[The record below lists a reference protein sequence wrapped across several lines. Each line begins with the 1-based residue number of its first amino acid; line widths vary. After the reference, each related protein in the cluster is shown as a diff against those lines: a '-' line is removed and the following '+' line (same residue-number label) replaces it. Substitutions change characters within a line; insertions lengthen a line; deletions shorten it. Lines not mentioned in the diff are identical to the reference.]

1 MDLDR
6 EQGRLPSIWKTPTA
20 ERTLERMTYQHS
32 SHAYDSQVLSKM
44 GYSGSLAQPSD
55 ANDLPNV
62 SGLSGDY
69 EHPQISEHRLDPS
82 LAIRAVDS
90 SHVFGAPEND
100 GISPG
105 LLTKVDH
112 ERHTGIFSQPQLA
125 DEENVRPA
133 NLSSAWTPDLYMST
147 GLIQHDDQSSNE
159 PPYQH
164 MRMLGHGGSASV
176 EQVLDLT
183 TGSVFARKIIRNVY
197 ARNIDKAKRE
207 LLNEVRI
214 MQRLAS
220 HHHIVNVHAA
230 FVNKRELTMILEPV
244 ADGGD
249 LAGYLQNYRDQGFRL
264 RGEVNKKNVYQNLT
278 LRRAFGCL
286 SSALDFIH
294 GQTIRHKDIK
304 PQNILIHQGKVMYT
318 DFGLSYDYGDIGQS
332 TTTGNPQGITKRY
345 CAPEVAEW
353 ERRNTKS
360 DVFSLGCV
368 FIEILLALAN
378 DTYYDDIYGPA
389 FQEAV
394 QSYKDAIPLP
404 WIIFEDDDCRRLNDV
419 VRKMMRIEP
428 TARPSAY
435 EVAYTI
441 IKSFSSSNYCSICD
455 IAFRQKW
462 EGWSQV
468 RS

>member
-1 MDLDR
+1 
-6 EQGRLPSIWKTPTA
+6 
-20 ERTLERMTYQHS
+20 
-32 SHAYDSQVLSKM
+32 M
-44 GYSGSLAQPSD
+44 GYSWSLAQPSD

-90 SHVFGAPEND
+90 SHVIGAPEND
-100 GISPG
+100 GINPG
-105 LLTKVDH
+105 LLTKLDH

-230 FVNKRELTMILEPV
+230 YVKKRELTMILEPV

-249 LAGYLQNYRDQGFRL
+249 LAGYLQNYRDQGFHL
-264 RGEVNKKNVYQNLT
+264 RGEVNKKNVYQNFT

-378 DTYYDDIYGPA
+378 DAHYDEIYGPT
-389 FQEAV
+389 FQEV
-394 QSYKDAIPLP
+394 VLSCTGGVPLP
-404 WIIFEDDDCRRLNDV
+404 WSIFEDKDGRQLNNV
-419 VRKMMRIEP
+419 IQMMMQVDSES
-428 TARPSAY
+428 RPSAY
-435 EVAYTI
+435 TVACMV
-441 IKSFSSSNYCSICD
+441 FQGMSSYSYCSRCD
-455 IAFRQKW
+455 FTFRADQS
-462 EGWSQV
+462 E
-468 RS
+468 RAEAMFTF